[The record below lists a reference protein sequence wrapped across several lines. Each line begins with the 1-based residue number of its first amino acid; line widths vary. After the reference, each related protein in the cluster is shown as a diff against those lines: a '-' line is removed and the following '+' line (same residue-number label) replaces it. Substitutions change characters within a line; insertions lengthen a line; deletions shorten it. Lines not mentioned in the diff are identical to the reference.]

1 MRTIG
6 LIGGI
11 TWHSTLDYYRLLNET
26 VNRRMGG
33 AHSAKIIMDSIDFAP
48 IREMTFAEDWDGLAH
63 TMIKSAQKLEMA
75 GASCLLIGANTM
87 HHIAD
92 RVQDSI
98 SIPLV
103 HIAEATGAAV
113 QKAGITQVA
122 LLGTRYTMK
131 MEFYKN
137 KLAGMGIS
145 TLIPDEEA
153 IDFINS
159 TIYEEFANGVFT
171 DAAREQYLQ
180 IIEGMAREGAC
191 GVIMGCT
198 EIPILLKNSNCS
210 IPLFDTAKC
219 HAEAAVN
226 LVME

>member
-1 MRTIG
+1 MKTIG

-33 AHSAKIIMDSIDFAP
+33 AHSAKVIMDSLDFAY
-48 IREMTFAEDWDGLAH
+48 IKEMTIGNDWDGLAA
-63 TMIKSAQKLEMA
+63 TMIESAQRLETA

-87 HHIAD
+87 HRIAD
-92 RVQDSI
+92 RVQGAI
-98 SIPLV
+98 TIPLV
-103 HIAEATGAAV
+103 HIAEATGV
-113 QKAGITQVA
+113 EILKSGINKVA
-122 LLGTRYTMK
+122 LLGTQYTMK
-131 MEFYKN
+131 LDFYKE

-145 TLIPDEEA
+145 TLIPSGED
-153 IDFINS
+153 INYINY
-159 TIYEEFANGVFT
+159 TIYEEFANGLFT
-171 DAAREQYLQ
+171 PETRERYMQ
-180 IIEGMAREGAC
+180 IIAGLANEGAG

-219 HAEAAVN
+219 HVEAAVD
-226 LVME
+226 LVMK